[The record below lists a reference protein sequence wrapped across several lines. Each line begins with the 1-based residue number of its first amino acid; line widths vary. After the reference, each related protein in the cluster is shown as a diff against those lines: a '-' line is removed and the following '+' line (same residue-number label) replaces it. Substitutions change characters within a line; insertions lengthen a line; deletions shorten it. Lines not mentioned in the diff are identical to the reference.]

1 MKLIDAGIDQ
11 QMRLAYGGR
20 TGGLPSGDCLRR
32 HRRERS
38 GVARTSDGD
47 TMRRCG
53 R

>member
-20 TGGLPSGDCLRR
+20 TGGFLSGVCLRR
-32 HRRERS
+32 HHLRRS
-38 GVARTSDGD
+38 GVARTPGRD